1 MSLQRCLPADVIYF
15 NFDNRINHR
24 WKKNVCRYTFLMKSD
39 VWGICCEN
47 KRKCNKTDETNTGSR
62 YNPEVN
68 ESEWTLWENPRRGKN
83 SFREISTRRRILNFH
98 EILSFSGSLFIFWE
112 FDVDENR
119 VENRKTFDEKVF
131 PSSTPARSENIFSPK
146 LKIIYAKID
155 LAPSR
160 WESIKEEFAQWW
172 FSFVGAIW
180 IFPFIKALIV
190 FLKLERAAVVSER
203 FNEIYLFHCR
213 CLSGQ

>member
-1 MSLQRCLPADVIYF
+1 
-15 NFDNRINHR
+15 
-24 WKKNVCRYTFLMKSD
+24 MKSD

-47 KRKCNKTDETNTGSR
+47 IKRKCNKTDDTNSGVPAVVTSQKWMKVSETR
-62 YNPEVN
+62 EKILD
-68 ESEWTLWENPRRGKN
+68 EGK
-83 SFREISTRRRILNFH
+83 TRLRRILH
-98 EILSFSGSLFIFWE
+98 DVEFSIFTIFSHFPALSLFF
-112 FDVDENR
+112 ENSTSR
-119 VENRKTFDEKVF
+119 RKPGKTFDEKNF
-131 PSSTPARSENIFSPK
+131 PSPTPAWSENIFSPK

-180 IFPFIKALIV
+180 IFSFIKALIV